1 MILISLTILIASL
14 AARHAGV
21 SNREN
26 YKLHLCH
33 DFVMYI
39 YGWLPH
45 GYSPVETVLE
55 PTYKLKESLQVLL
68 VGAHT

>member
-1 MILISLTILIASL
+1 
-14 AARHAGV
+14 
-21 SNREN
+21 
-26 YKLHLCH
+26 
-33 DFVMYI
+33 MYI